1 MCRTSPSPITG
12 RDATASPWFCEVLP
26 RILRMIPTAISPIAL
41 KTTILY
47 VVEAEAQNSFS
58 TVPVYWLFKTG
69 FSKQGFLHRRHVG
82 PVVAQF
88 EPSGLEQA
96 EAHDELEFRTFDG
109 GQGVATVEGVD
120 PEPVRALA

>member
-1 MCRTSPSPITG
+1 MCKTSPTPITG

-69 FSKQGFLHRRHVG
+69 ISKQGFLHRGHFG
-82 PVVAQF
+82 PMVAQLN
-88 EPSGLEQA
+88 PAPLELA
-96 EAHDELEFRTFDG
+96 EAHDELEFGPFDG
-109 GQGVATVEGVD
+109 RQGVAAVEGVD